1 MFKKNLIYEEKQI
14 ANPRKKNLSTRI
26 IAGKYKGKVIKLPS
40 LDSTR
45 SSKSI
50 LKESFFNVVQYDIID
65 TIFIEGFGGSG
76 SIGLEAISRGASEA
90 FFVEIDRLAYKTL
103 VENCNNI
110 QSQSCTTIMGDSF
123 EVLPNIVN
131 NQLKNTNKD
140 IILYLDPPFDYREG
154 MGEIY
159 HSTFKMVKSFE
170 NENIAF
176 IVFEHKSDLK
186 MTDNI
191 GKFKQYKSKKFGN
204 STLTYYKY

>member
-1 MFKKNLIYEEKQI
+1 MRNNKYKEEKQI

-26 IAGKYKGKVIKLPS
+26 IAGKYKGKVLKLPS

-110 QSQSCTTIMGDSF
+110 QAQSCTTIMGDSF

-131 NQLKNTNKD
+131 NQLKNTNKE

-204 STLTYYKY
+204 STLTYYK